1 MGKWQGHIATGH
13 VGWEMLLPL
22 FLENRVGHSI
32 KRCQFNT
39 CMGLESGG
47 EIWSVHVM
55 NHYIDVI

>member
-39 CMGLESGG
+39 CRGVGLESGG
-47 EIWSVHVM
+47 
-55 NHYIDVI
+55 